1 MIKFP
6 QQVNRALKILTDCGY
21 SAYVVGGAVR
31 DKLMGKTASDW
42 DITTSAMPS
51 QTVEAFKG
59 FRIIETGIKHGT
71 VTVIIDGMSLE
82 ITTYRIE
89 NGYSDNRHPDSVSFT
104 DRIEDD
110 LMRRD
115 FTVNAIAVSPQG
127 ETVDPYGGCNDIIKK
142 IIKCVGEPD
151 KRFDEDALRILR
163 ALRFASVLDFEI
175 DPQTSESIM
184 RKYPLLENVSAER
197 IFSEMCK
204 MLCGRG
210 AGKILR
216 EYRKVI
222 FFIFPELE
230 PMCGCEQNCAFHDGD
245 VWEHTVRTVESI
257 KADADLRLAALLHDC
272 GKPYCKITDENG
284 TDHFYGHAGI
294 SREIGEK
301 ILLRM
306 KASNRMREHICT
318 LTEYHDF
325 QPHKISKKTYRKYIG
340 RLGIE
345 TVRDLFEVRRADCE
359 AHAGWVYSGALEENE
374 VGLKILEEIENGEN
388 CFSVKN
394 LAVNGRELIE
404 SGIEPSKRMGDIL
417 NELLEEVMDDRLE
430 NKKETLLKRAAELN
444 SAERR
449 QNGNS

>member
-31 DKLMGKTASDW
+31 DALMGKTASDW
-42 DITTSAMPS
+42 DITTSALPS
-51 QTVEAFKG
+51 QTVEAFKN

-89 NGYSDNRHPDSVSFT
+89 NAYSDNRHPDSVSFT

-115 FTVNAIAVSPQG
+115 FTVNAVAVSPQG

-197 IFSEMCK
+197 IFSEICK

-210 AGKILR
+210 VGKILR
-216 EYRKVI
+216 EYGKVI

-230 PMCGCEQNCAFHDGD
+230 PMCGCEQRCDFHDKD
-245 VWEHTVRTVESI
+245 VWEHTVCTVESI
-257 KADADLRLAALLHDC
+257 KADTDLRLAALLHDC
-272 GKPYCKITDENG
+272 GKPYCKTTDANG
-284 TDHFYGHAGI
+284 IDHFYGHAGI

-306 KASNRMREHICT
+306 KASNKMREHICM

-325 QPHKISKKTYRKYIG
+325 QPHKISKRTYLKYIG
-340 RLGIE
+340 KFGIE

-374 VGLKILEEIENGEN
+374 VGLKILEEIENGGN

-394 LAVNGRELIE
+394 LAVNGRELIDF
-404 SGIEPSKRMGDIL
+404 GIEPSKRMGDIL
-417 NELLEEVMDDRLE
+417 DELLEEVMDDRLE